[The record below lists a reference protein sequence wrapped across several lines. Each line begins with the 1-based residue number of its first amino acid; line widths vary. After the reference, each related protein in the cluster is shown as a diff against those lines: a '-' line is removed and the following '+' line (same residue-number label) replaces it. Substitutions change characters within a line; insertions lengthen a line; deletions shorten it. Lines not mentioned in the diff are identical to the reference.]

1 MPNLNIASDTQNDD
15 CVWSNLRREAASY
28 AAKEP
33 AISSLLH
40 AVILDQSS
48 LGDALVNHLAGKL
61 ATPEFRSLK
70 MSGVLA
76 DAFAADA
83 SMVDCAA
90 RDLIAVH
97 ERDPACT
104 SFLQAFLY
112 FKGFMALQTHRCAN
126 ALYRE
131 GRDLVAYHLQNRSSE
146 LFGVDINPAA
156 QIGCGVMLDHAT
168 GFVVGETAVVGDD
181 CSILQGVT
189 LGGTGKDGQDRH
201 PKVGQR
207 VLIGAGAKVLGNIVI
222 GDGAKIAAGSVVL
235 KAVEPGCVVA
245 GIPAKPVGGP
255 CCDNP
260 AESMDQRFEATLPNP
275 LTDDELTDDEHQ
287 EDDHDT

>member
-1 MPNLNIASDTQNDD
+1 MPSLNIASSTETDS
-15 CVWSNLRREAASY
+15 CVWSSLRKEAAAY
-28 AAKEP
+28 ATKEP

-40 AVILDQSS
+40 AVILDQES
-48 LGDALVNHLAGKL
+48 LADALVNHLAGKL

-70 MSGVLA
+70 MAGVLA
-76 DAFAADA
+76 DAFEAEAT
-83 SMVDCAA
+83 MVDCAA

-126 ALYRE
+126 ALLRD
-131 GRDLVAYHLQNRSSE
+131 GRDLLAYHLQNRSSE
-146 LFGVDINPAA
+146 LFGVDINPGAR
-156 QIGCGVMLDHAT
+156 IGCGVMLDHAT

-201 PKVGQR
+201 PKVGKR
-207 VLIGAGAKVLGNIVI
+207 VLIGAGAKVLGNIII

-235 KAVEPGCVVA
+235 KPVPAGCVVA

-260 AESMDQRFEATLPNP
+260 AKSMDQSFEATLPNP
-275 LTDDELTDDEHQ
+275 LQDTEET
-287 EDDHDT
+287 EDDS